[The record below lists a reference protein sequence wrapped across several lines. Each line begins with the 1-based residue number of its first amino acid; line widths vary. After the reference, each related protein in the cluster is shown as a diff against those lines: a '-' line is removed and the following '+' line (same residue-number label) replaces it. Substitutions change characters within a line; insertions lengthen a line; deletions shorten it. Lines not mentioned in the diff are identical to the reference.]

1 MSILFPAYVTTS
13 TTSIAGDSTITS
25 VTLLLHGDGT
35 NNSNNN
41 TFVDSSTNN
50 ATITRTGTPTQ
61 GSINPFG
68 SNWSNYFNGSTDYL
82 TTPSSS
88 SFALGSSNFTIEFWM
103 NISSFPGNSPKIYA
117 NATGANWAANKWT
130 LHCNHPSNVGKLSFW
145 DYNYSSSSMLLTG
158 STTLLFNTWYH
169 VAVVRNSNSFA
180 MYLNGNLEGTN
191 TYSGSMDSGASISQI
206 GGNVSAEWY
215 NGYISNFRVIN
226 GTALYTSTFTP
237 STQPLTTVTNTVLL
251 TASTNRVQDVST
263 VSNAIT
269 VNGSVSVQRFAPFST
284 STSYSASTTATLY
297 SGSIYFNGTTDYL
310 TSTQPAAFGTS
321 DFTIELWFYDLLTSA
336 GFYPNLISTALDY
349 TTAGGIRIGF
359 GPNTRILSVAVAS
372 SAVISTTV
380 TYVGNTWNHVALTKI
395 GTTLTVY
402 LNGVSVGT
410 SAGFSTNLSA
420 NSIVLGNVT
429 GLGANYYFTGY
440 MSNVRIIRGSGI
452 YTGNFTP
459 STTPLTT
466 ITNTQYLMLGT
477 NGGIVD
483 TAMQNNLVTV
493 GSAQISTSTVKYG
506 TGSIRF
512 NGSTDYLTIPQGPL
526 YNFGSSNWTIESW
539 IYFNSVSSTQVIMNY
554 GYEGSTQRS
563 FVLYFNSDGTL
574 HLAYSTTGSNNT
586 DTSFGSLGASTATWY
601 HIAIVRNG
609 STITAYK
616 NGTALGTTINIATNV
631 IYYPGTAGALRI
643 GTDGTNYF
651 NGYIDDLRIT
661 RGVARYTAN
670 FTVPAVAFPDVVP
683 STSSTITYTTS
694 FTTANNV
701 TVTVVGTTTSTG
713 GTSYYT
719 TSTGIFAGT
728 SAVHIFTASGFFTAT
743 TNISSV
749 AFLAVAG
756 GGGGGNGFAYS
767 AVGGGGGAGGLTT
780 GTFAAIAC
788 TTYIITVGAGGVG
801 GSNPSGANVG
811 PGGFGRNGNTSTIV
825 GGTVSIISVG
835 GGGGGNYPESTGNP
849 GGSGGGG
856 GGAGAQAGSPGASGI
871 QSSQAQTGTTTV
883 FAYGNPGGSVGGN
896 GQSNNTTAGGGGGG
910 AGGAGGN
917 GIASSTAGA
926 GGVGRQSNIIGT
938 PQYYAA
944 GGGGGGNNGSSGSPC
959 GTGGL
964 GGNAPGAVR
973 VPGGNATITSGS
985 GGGGAA
991 SGTPGPG
998 CLTTGGTGGP
1008 GIVVLSYSY
1017 TEGGSTIISTGS
1029 NITYTYVNGRWSPRT
1044 FNTATLD
1051 ISHAVFTNQANT
1063 ATTALAVSSGNSG
1076 QRVIPTQ
1083 TGAMRFNSSINAV
1096 ETYSTLSNTWT
1107 TITAGLPYTVEYLAI
1122 AAGGGASTTAGG
1134 GAGGA
1139 LAGFAGVST
1148 GTSYTVAVGQGGSGT
1163 GGDSYIAP
1171 TGVTIVSSTSTIVEG
1186 IQAQGGVISTT
1197 TSGIFTGT
1205 SVVHVFTTT
1214 GISYFTA
1221 SNNITV
1227 SYLVVGGGGGGG
1239 KYYSG
1244 GGGGGGLL
1252 TGTFT
1257 ATQGTAYTVTVGAGG
1272 AGYSA
1277 SSVGIGIKGCN
1288 SVISGSGISTIT
1300 AIGGGYGAGTDS
1312 GGVAGGPGGSGG
1324 GAGGVGSATG
1334 GSATSGQGNVGG
1346 NSGGTS
1352 GAGGGGAGS
1361 AGGGSGGSSAGAGG
1375 SGVTSSITG
1384 ASVIYA
1390 GGGGGSAGNPGAG
1403 GPGGGG
1409 VGATDATP
1417 SSNGTTNRGGGGGGG
1432 SSVRDGGS
1440 GGPGIVVLSYVYT
1453 ASTVVT
1459 TINSSSAIAY
1469 AYGGGVG
1476 TTVGGSSGAGYTG
1489 QGYAITVPTP
1499 ITSGTG
1505 GVFYTTSTG
1514 LFAGTSLVHRF
1525 ASSGFFTAT
1534 SALTL
1539 SYLLVGGGGAGG
1551 DAYGGGGGA
1560 GGMLTGTTSII
1571 AGTYV
1576 VAVGAG
1582 GTSGA
1587 ISGTNSSFTSSA
1599 VSVIAY
1605 GGGKGGD
1612 AYGGGGVNGGVG
1624 GSGGGAGYGGTF
1636 GSAIGSPGAGVAG
1649 SQGYPGGSTV
1659 PGDSVAGGAAG
1670 GGAGGVGGS
1679 GSFSTGGPG
1688 RASSITG
1695 SSVIYAGGGGS
1706 GGGNPGTPHAP
1717 GSPSPGGG
1725 GGGRGGP
1732 GLTAATPGT
1741 PGLGGGGGAGCSGT
1755 SGGSGVVI
1763 ISYTLCSSAQ
1773 TAGAGSYASTGTGIF
1788 SQVTGAQVTYGAGG
1802 ATSGG
1807 SPGGTNTGNGG
1818 SAPNGTGAPGVV
1830 YLRYL
1835 GGQRGSGGTV
1845 STVGTYTLHTFI
1857 STGTYVA

>member
-103 NISSFPGNSPKIYA
+103 NIRSFPGNSSRIYA
-117 NATGANWAANKWT
+117 NATGADWAANKWT
-130 LHCNHPSNVGKLSFW
+130 LHCNHPSNAGKLSFW
-145 DYNYSSSSMLLTG
+145 DYNYNSSSMLLTG
-158 STTLLFNTWYH
+158 STTLLFNIWYH
-169 VAVVRNSNSFA
+169 VAIVRNSNSFA

-215 NGYISNFRVIN
+215 NGYISNFRLIN

-237 STQPLTTVTNTVLL
+237 STTPLTTVTNTVLL
-251 TASTNRVQDVST
+251 TCATNRVRDTST
-263 VSNAIT
+263 VSNTIT

-297 SGSIYFNGTTDYL
+297 SGSIYFNGSSDYL

-336 GFYPNLISTALDY
+336 GFYPNLFSTALDY
-349 TTAGGIRIGF
+349 TTAGSIRLTS
-359 GPNTRILSVAVAS
+359 GPNTRIINVAVAS
-372 SAVISTTV
+372 SAIFTASTA
-380 TYVGNTWNHVALTKI
+380 YVANTWNHVALTKI
-395 GTTLTVY
+395 GTTLTLY

-410 SAGFSTNLSA
+410 STGFSTNLSA
-420 NSIVLGNVT
+420 NSIVLGTVIS
-429 GLGANYYFTGY
+429 GGSYYWTGY
-440 MSNVRIIRGSGI
+440 MSNVRIIRGAGI

-459 STTPLTT
+459 STVPLTAT
-466 ITNTQYLMLGT
+466 TNTQYLMLGT

-483 TAMQNNLVTV
+483 TTMQNNLVTT
-493 GSAQISTSTVKYG
+493 GAILSTTQSKFGG
-506 TGSIRF
+506 TSMYF
-512 NGSTDYLTIPQGPL
+512 NGSSRLTLPTGPNL
-526 YNFGSSNWTIESW
+526 NLTGTFTIEFWVYFSATLPSYAELVCTSSNGTAGANMTE
-539 IYFNSVSSTQVIMNY
+539 IYVTAN
-554 GYEGSTQRS
+554 
-563 FVLYFNSDGTL
+563 GTL
-574 HLAYSTTGSNNT
+574 AYYAQGSGVLTSSAGVVTTN
-586 DTSFGSLGASTATWY
+586 TWY
-601 HIAIVRNG
+601 HIALV
-609 STITAYK
+609 K
-616 NGTALGTTINIATNV
+616 NGTSQALYVNGTSVASATSSVQPNSGYSWTIGDRIASAGSGQ
-631 IYYPGTAGALRI
+631 YPLT
-643 GTDGTNYF
+643 
-651 NGYIDDLRIT
+651 GYIDDLRIT
-661 RGVARYTAN
+661 NGVARYTAN
-670 FTVPAVAFPDVVP
+670 FTAPAVAFPDVVP
-683 STSSTITYTTS
+683 STASTITYTTS

-701 TVTVVGTTTSTG
+701 TVAVVGTTTSTG

-719 TSTGIFAGT
+719 TSTGIFFGN

-749 AFLAVAG
+749 AFLVVAA

-767 AVGGGGGAGGLTT
+767 AVGGGGGAGGMTT

-788 TTYIITVGAGGVG
+788 TTYIITVGAGGAG
-801 GSNPSGANVG
+801 GSNPAGANVG

-825 GGTVSIISVG
+825 GGTVSIISLG

-856 GGAGAQAGSPGASGI
+856 GGAGIQSGSPGASGI
-871 QSSQAQTGTTTV
+871 QSSQAQTGTTTI

-917 GIASSTAGA
+917 GIAGSTAGA

-938 PQYYAA
+938 SQYYAA
-944 GGGGGGNNGSSGSPC
+944 GGGGGGNNGSSSSPC

-1017 TEGGSTIISTGS
+1017 TEGGSTIISAGS
-1029 NITYTYVNGRWSPRT
+1029 NITYTFINGRWSPRV

-1063 ATTALAVSSGNSG
+1063 ATTALAVSAGNSG

-1139 LAGFAGVST
+1139 LAGFASVTT
-1148 GTSYTVAVGQGGSGT
+1148 GSSYTVAVGQGGSGT

-1171 TGVTIVSSTSTIVEG
+1171 
-1186 IQAQGGVISTT
+1186 
-1197 TSGIFTGT
+1197 
-1205 SVVHVFTTT
+1205 
-1214 GISYFTA
+1214 
-1221 SNNITV
+1221 
-1227 SYLVVGGGGGGG
+1227 VG
-1239 KYYSG
+1239 
-1244 GGGGGGLL
+1244 
-1252 TGTFT
+1252 
-1257 ATQGTAYTVTVGAGG
+1257 
-1272 AGYSA
+1272 
-1277 SSVGIGIKGCN
+1277 
-1288 SVISGSGISTIT
+1288 
-1300 AIGGGYGAGTDS
+1300 
-1312 GGVAGGPGGSGG
+1312 
-1324 GAGGVGSATG
+1324 
-1334 GSATSGQGNVGG
+1334 
-1346 NSGGTS
+1346 
-1352 GAGGGGAGS
+1352 
-1361 AGGGSGGSSAGAGG
+1361 
-1375 SGVTSSITG
+1375 
-1384 ASVIYA
+1384 
-1390 GGGGGSAGNPGAG
+1390 
-1403 GPGGGG
+1403 
-1409 VGATDATP
+1409 
-1417 SSNGTTNRGGGGGGG
+1417 
-1432 SSVRDGGS
+1432 
-1440 GGPGIVVLSYVYT
+1440 
-1453 ASTVVT
+1453 VT

-1469 AYGGGVG
+1469 AYGGSTG
-1476 TTVGGSSGAGYTG
+1476 TPTIGGSSGGGYTG

-1514 LFAGTSLVHRF
+1514 LFVGTSLVHRF

-1576 VAVGAG
+1576 VLVGAG

-1763 ISYTLCSSAQ
+1763 ISYTLACSSAQ
-1773 TAGAGSYASTGTGIF
+1773 TAGAGAYSSTGTGIF

-1802 ATSGG
+1802 AVTGG

-1830 YLRYL
+1830 YIRYL